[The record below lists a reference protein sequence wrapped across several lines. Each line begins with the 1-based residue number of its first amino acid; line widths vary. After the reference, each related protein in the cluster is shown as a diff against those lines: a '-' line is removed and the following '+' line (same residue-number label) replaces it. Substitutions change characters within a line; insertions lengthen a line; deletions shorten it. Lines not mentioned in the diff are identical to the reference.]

1 MRAWRAPPPP
11 PPPTRPPSCA
21 PGTALRP
28 PLTVTLADGTTFQL
42 GGDRAARAQAV
53 IIGKTRGDRPTIG
66 HWGVRANLAKA
77 QTEATG
83 LAQGRTRLVR
93 SQVRGQRSRQVDVAP
108 VAEWAVAVPV
118 TDAEAS

>member
-1 MRAWRAPPPP
+1 MESTTT
-11 PPPTRPPSCA
+11 PTAADAATVVRTWN
-21 PGTALRP
+21 GTKAT
-28 PLTVTLADGTTFQL
+28 LTVTLADGTTFQL

-53 IIGKTRGDRPTIG
+53 IIGKTLRDGTVG

-77 QTEATG
+77 QTEAVG

-93 SQVRGQRSRQVDVAP
+93 SPVRGQRGRRIDVPP

-118 TDAEAS
+118 TDQP